1 LVSASPARPIRGDL
15 WLLDF
20 GDPIGHE
27 QGGRRPALV
36 ISGDALNRRP
46 SRLVTVLPVTAR
58 DRGVPAHV
66 PLDPAST
73 GLHRHSFALTDHHR
87 VVSQDRLDRRLG
99 TADAATMAVVETW
112 LRIFLDL

>member
-1 LVSASPARPIRGDL
+1 VSASPPRPFRGEL

-46 SRLVTVLPVTAR
+46 SRLVTVLPITGR
-58 DRGVPAHV
+58 DRGVPAHI
-66 PLDPAST
+66 PLPPVST
-73 GLHRHSFALTDHHR
+73 GLHRPSFALTDQLR
-87 VVSQDRLDRRLG
+87 VVSQNRLERRLG
-99 TADAATMAVVETW
+99 AADAATMTSVERW

>member
-1 LVSASPARPIRGDL
+1 MSATRPRPVRGDL

-46 SRLVTVLPVTAR
+46 SRLMTVLPVTTR
-58 DRGVPAHV
+58 DRGVPAHI
-66 PLDPAST
+66 PLDPAAT
-73 GLHRHSFALTDHHR
+73 GLDRRSYALTDQHR
-87 VVSQDRLDRRLG
+87 VVSHDRLERRLG
-99 TADAATMAVVETW
+99 AADARTIAAVETW

>member
-1 LVSASPARPIRGDL
+1 MSALLPRPFRGDL

-46 SRLVTVLPVTAR
+46 SRLVTVLPITGR

-66 PLDPAST
+66 PLPPVST
-73 GLHRHSFALTDHHR
+73 GLHRPSFALTDQHL
-87 VVSQDRLDRRLG
+87 VVSQERLERRLG
-99 TADAATMAVVETW
+99 VADAATMAAVETW
-112 LRIFLDL
+112 LRIFFDL